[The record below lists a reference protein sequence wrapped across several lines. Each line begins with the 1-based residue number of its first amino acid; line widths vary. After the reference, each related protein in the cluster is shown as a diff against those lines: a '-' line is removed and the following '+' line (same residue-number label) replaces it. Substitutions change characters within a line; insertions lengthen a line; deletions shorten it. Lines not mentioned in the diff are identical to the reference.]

1 MPKWCTKF
9 VKAQLLL
16 NFLSIST
23 SCNKSVTV
31 CLCVFL
37 LYFITHR
44 RNNIMYTYPVC
55 TSGIVQKT
63 TEETLQDP
71 N

>member
-1 MPKWCTKF
+1 MVYKVCKGT
-9 VKAQLLL
+9 VVAEL
-16 NFLSIST
+16 LSIGT

-44 RNNIMYTYPVC
+44 RNNIMYTCPVC

-63 TEETLQDP
+63 TEES